1 MATSP
6 APSLVV
12 PDLRRRGQTQLPVTL
27 RLPTDLVAGLDR
39 QADRLQTTR
48 AGLIRALLVKGVEQ
62 LQESAG
68 GRCSTSGLPLGSAA
82 GPPGCFS
89 VPGPVQPVFSL
100 DNGRQGRWY

>member
-12 PDLRRRGQTQLPVTL
+12 PDLRRRGQSQPPVTL
-27 RLPTDLVAGLDR
+27 RLSSDLIASLDR

-62 LQESAG
+62 L
-68 GRCSTSGLPLGSAA
+68 RGS
-82 GPPGCFS
+82 
-89 VPGPVQPVFSL
+89 
-100 DNGRQGRWY
+100 